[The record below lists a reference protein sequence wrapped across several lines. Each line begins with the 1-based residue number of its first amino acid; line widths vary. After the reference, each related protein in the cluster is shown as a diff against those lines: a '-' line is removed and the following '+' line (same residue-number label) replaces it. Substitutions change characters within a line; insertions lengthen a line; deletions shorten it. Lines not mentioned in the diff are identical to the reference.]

1 VTIDGPAGVGKSTVS
16 KMLAQQLSFL
26 YLDSGSWY
34 RAFAYLLGKSGI
46 ELHDEERM
54 RVFLDD
60 LQVTTVAKGGEVTL
74 LVAGESVSRDIRGEE
89 VGLWASAISRFPM
102 VREKLLYVQRAAAK
116 WGDMVAE
123 GRDMGTVVFPEAPY
137 KFFLEASLEAR
148 TERRYQELVERGDYG
163 VVKENIQQGIARRD
177 YQDAHRL
184 VAPLRP
190 HPEAIRI
197 DTTHLTAREV
207 VAVMLRVIR
216 EGRTP
221 LNKLDI

>member
-1 VTIDGPAGVGKSTVS
+1 
-16 KMLAQQLSFL
+16 
-26 YLDSGSWY
+26 
-34 RAFAYLLGKSGI
+34 
-46 ELHDEERM
+46 M